1 MQEKSRKQFKIVSG
15 IAQCALQNG
24 IRIKHQQIRFSEKAK
39 NKRILYRKKNHLFD
53 FYFYIIKAKALIAA
67 IMPVG

>member
-24 IRIKHQQIRFSEKAK
+24 IRIKQQQIRFSEKAK
-39 NKRILYRKKNHLFD
+39 KQKNALPQKNRLFD
-53 FYFYIIKAKALIAA
+53 FYFYIIKAEALIAA